1 MNELFLIIK
10 RYFFYYLANYITSQV
25 SGEPGAGNEES
36 RGPKELWETLTLDS
50 SSNPSHLCVLPGLQP
65 LT

>member
-25 SGEPGAGNEES
+25 SGELEAGNEES
-36 RGPKELWETLTLDS
+36 RGPKEALG
-50 SSNPSHLCVLPGLQP
+50 NPNPRQLI
-65 LT
+65 